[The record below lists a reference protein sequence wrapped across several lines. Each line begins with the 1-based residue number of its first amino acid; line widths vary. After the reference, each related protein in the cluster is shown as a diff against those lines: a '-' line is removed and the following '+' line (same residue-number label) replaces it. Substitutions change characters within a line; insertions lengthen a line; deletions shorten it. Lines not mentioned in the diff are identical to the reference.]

1 MVRVMWSSA
10 LRWLILVV
18 ILALFLGLGGPQPNA
33 AVVAAGAPGNLALKG
48 VADRASQAPPF
59 EPTPSSG
66 PSGDAPVYTAS
77 PGTVLRYMRVL
88 GSAFHPIRSGITFES
103 PYGSCTYMTSG
114 IAYDYLQVGLQLPE
128 GAHIVGMR
136 IWYVDG
142 VSDNGIVALT
152 EYDPFATENGTH
164 EVALVSTSGS
174 GSSGRDTTAAVD
186 YVVRNAD
193 RALALRWRPLLIGG
207 GMQICTVQLTYE
219 VPIGSAAYLP
229 AITR

>member
-1 MVRVMWSSA
+1 MIRVTWSAA
-10 LRWLILVV
+10 LRWLGLAA
-18 ILALFLGLGGPQPNA
+18 ILAVLLGLNGPQTTV
-33 AVVAAGAPGNLALKG
+33 AVVEAGSAGSLALGG
-48 VADRASQAPPF
+48 VATPRNQTATLAPA
-59 EPTPSSG
+59 PSSG
-66 PSGDAPVYTAS
+66 SLGNASVYTAS

-114 IAYDYLQVGLQLPE
+114 IAYDYLQADLQLPE

-136 IWYVDG
+136 IWYYDSTG
-142 VSDNGIVALT
+142 SDGIVALT

-174 GSSGRDTTAAVD
+174 GSGGRDTTGAVD

-193 RALALRWRPLLIGG
+193 HALALRWRPLLIGS
-207 GMQICTVQLTYE
+207 GMAICTVQLTYE